1 MIGALVVSH
10 GHLAQELVAAAEMI
24 VGEISHIQAVSLGW
38 HDDVNDARK
47 EIEKHIGEVDTGS
60 GVLILPDM
68 FGGTPSNIAFS
79 FHDPGKIEVVTGAN
93 LPMIVR
99 VATQKEGD
107 TLDLVARTVFEQGR
121 SSISM
126 ASDFLGK

>member
-1 MIGALVVSH
+1 
-10 GHLAQELVAAAEMI
+10 
-24 VGEISHIQAVSLGW
+24 
-38 HDDVNDARK
+38 
-47 EIEKHIGEVDTGS
+47 
-60 GVLILPDM
+60 
-68 FGGTPSNIAFS
+68 
-79 FHDPGKIEVVTGAN
+79 
-93 LPMIVR
+93 MIVR